1 MRVSLEEHRLKLER
15 ESKEFVLVVCGN
27 IEQEKARNIVGDI
40 LQRCAKEGKKRA
52 LIHVISPLGRPEY
65 LEAIRSI
72 IQENLILSLSIRY
85 AGSSAKEL
93 MDLLE
98 KLDNPEIILV
108 GSLEELEGFYDGF
121 SRGVRS
127 RHHV

>member
-65 LEAIRSI
+65 LEAIRSV
-72 IQENLILSLSIRY
+72 IQENLTLSLSIRY

-93 MDLLE
+93 TDLLE
-98 KLDNPEIILV
+98 KLDNPEVMLV
-108 GSLEELEGFYDGF
+108 GSLEELGGLRWVLA
-121 SRGVRS
+121 RGS
-127 RHHV
+127 K